1 MIIFKNISMNKYP
14 NALFGIF
21 HAQRGDKCGDNP
33 THFGGKVG
41 SYRGIPV
48 EEISLTHS
56 PSLTYPLLESFTH
69 TLTELIK
76 VCDVR
81 KYDLSTV
88 STAPTT
94 TTTFISLKKDFT

>member
-48 EEISLTHS
+48 EEIPSIHSRSLK
-56 PSLTYPLLESFTH
+56 YPLLKGLTH
-69 TLTELIK
+69 TADELIN
-76 VCDVR
+76 VGDVR